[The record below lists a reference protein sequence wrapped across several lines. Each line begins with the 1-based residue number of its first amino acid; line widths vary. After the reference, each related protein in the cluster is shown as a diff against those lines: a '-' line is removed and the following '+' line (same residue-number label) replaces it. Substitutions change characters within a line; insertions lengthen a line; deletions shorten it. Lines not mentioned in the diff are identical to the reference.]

1 MHTKRNVFMN
11 FFNIVMDINDK
22 SKDTHNAQIDLVE
35 ICNQKELELV
45 DVGLGKLFKPKATYA
60 MTKS

>member
-1 MHTKRNVFMN
+1 MA
-11 FFNIVMDINDK
+11 NDVYWVDLK
-22 SKDTHNAQIDLVE
+22 GSLIDLVE